1 MSFLPVIE
9 RAGRP
14 LPGFTPA
21 ARYAM
26 RGRV

>member
-9 RAGRP
+9 RAGCP

-21 ARYAM
+21 APCAM